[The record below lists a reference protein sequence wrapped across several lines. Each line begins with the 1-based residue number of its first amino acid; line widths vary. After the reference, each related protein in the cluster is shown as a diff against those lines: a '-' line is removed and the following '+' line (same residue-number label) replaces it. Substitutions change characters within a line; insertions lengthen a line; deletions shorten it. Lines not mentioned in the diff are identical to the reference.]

1 MHLNHAKYPFHYLEP
16 FSLLFML
23 NLGQAISCTSAMS
36 ASAHLLILNLSAS
49 DDAAN
54 DKVAQLHATEF

>member
-1 MHLNHAKYPFHYLEP
+1 
-16 FSLLFML
+16 ML